1 MRLCSFLECGRKH
14 DSHGL
19 CKSHNKQL
27 QDGKELSAIK
37 ESLSTYERFV
47 TKIDKTGACW
57 VWKGN
62 KHNGYG
68 RFDVTHTKKSYAHRY
83 AYELWLGIIPNG
95 SIVQH
100 SCDNRSCVNP
110 KHLQLTT
117 YSSIAADTFA
127 RRGYE
132 SRIAELESRIA
143 ELELVYG

>member
-27 QDGKELSAIK
+27 QDGKELSAI
-37 ESLSTYERFV
+37 
-47 TKIDKTGACW
+47 
-57 VWKGN
+57 
-62 KHNGYG
+62 HNGYG